1 MIGYK
6 LAVCAGGPPAG
17 ARMAFRRGY
26 THETAAVFVYF
37 PGEQSY
43 LEKEEEEERG
53 RSWRRRWERPWQSFD
68 LSNKLCTAEG
78 TVRPREA
85 RVFTIQDL
93 RVMAKLR
100 SNGRKFSFSIR
111 ARCVLY
117 VYIWRVDLKVFFEKR
132 RRG

>member
-6 LAVCAGGPPAG
+6 LAICAGGPPAG

-43 LEKEEEEERG
+43 LEEEEEERG

-85 RVFTIQDL
+85 RVFTIQELWPSYDPMVESFRFRFEQ
-93 RVMAKLR
+93 RVYYMFIY
-100 SNGRKFSFSIR
+100 GEWI
-111 ARCVLY
+111 
-117 VYIWRVDLKVFFEKR
+117 
-132 RRG
+132 

>member
-43 LEKEEEEERG
+43 LEEEEEERG

-100 SNGRKFSFSIR
+100 SNGFRFRFEQG
-111 ARCVLY
+111 
-117 VYIWRVDLKVFFEKR
+117 VYYMFIYGEWI
-132 RRG
+132 